1 MNIDLMQ
8 VNLEIMTTVE
18 LRKLA
23 GQVGVKGMSSGR
35 KADLLDKLYQMKVE
49 IDNQRQAEQKPVVTP
64 ESKPAKATGKKRCA
78 VCEIRPASPL
88 TAEGMTC
95 ELCYEEAGWENAHSD
110 HGHDDIDTYSLEN
123 THFTEQAEVDAYIAE
138 TKQEMESCWIC
149 QPSLNKA
156 SGAKVRVGTPRLGMT
171 FNVTIKA
178 DGATKATEVKALLK
192 ARGLSGAKIT
202 ETDGGVML
210 ELSKAG
216 IVCVWSDSGKR
227 IVTQVNG
234 KNVRNVSE
242 ILQKLV

>member
-8 VNLEIMTTVE
+8 VNLENMTTVE

-23 GQVGVKGMSSGR
+23 GQVGIKGMSSGR

-49 IDNQRQAEQKPVVTP
+49 IDNQRQAVVNP
-64 ESKPAKATGKKRCA
+64 EPKAPKGRATKKRCA

-88 TAEGMTC
+88 TAEGQTC

>member
-8 VNLEIMTTVE
+8 VNLENMTTVE

-49 IDNQRQAEQKPVVTP
+49 IDNQRQAVVTP
-64 ESKPAKATGKKRCA
+64 ESKPAKSTGKKRCA

-88 TAEGMTC
+88 TAEGQTC

-227 IVTQVNG
+227 IVTQVDG

-242 ILQKLV
+242 ILQKLA